1 MRHGAA
7 GRPQFMLDDDKFGT
21 LTGGRRIWAIAAIA
35 GERARLAA
43 LHGELVGRLTLR
55 DRLVYLGN
63 YLGHGPDIV
72 GTMDELVGFRREAL
86 ALPGMMAQDI
96 VFLRGAQEEMWHK
109 LLQLQLALNA
119 GEVLTWM
126 LGRGVDATI
135 AAYGGNPAA
144 GMAAAR
150 GGTLTMTRWTAGL
163 RDAMASHPG
172 HRELMS
178 QIKCACVTADGALLF
193 VHAGLDPERPLE
205 TQSDAFWWNPGG
217 FARMAEPYSGYRKV
231 VRGFDPDRAG
241 LAIGNHTATIDGGCG
256 AGGPLVA
263 CCFDASG

>member
-1 MRHGAA
+1 
-7 GRPQFMLDDDKFGT
+7 MLDADKFGT
-21 LTGGRRIWAIAAIA
+21 LTGGRRIWAVAAVL
-35 GERARLAA
+35 GERDRLAA
-43 LHGELVGRLTLR
+43 LHGALIGRIALR

-63 YLGHGPDIV
+63 YLGYGPDIV
-72 GTMDELVGFRREAL
+72 GTVDELIAFRSAAM
-86 ALPGMMAQDI
+86 ALPGMMPHDI

-109 LLQLQLALNA
+109 LLQLQLALSP

-126 LGRGVDATI
+126 LSRGVEATI
-135 AAYGGNPAA
+135 AAYGGHPAD

-150 GGTLTMTRWTAGL
+150 GGTLTLTRWTGAL
-163 RDAMASHPG
+163 RDAMVGHPG

-178 QIKCACVTADGALLF
+178 HLKRACVTADGGLLF

-205 TQSDAFWWNPGG
+205 TQRDAFWWNPGG
-217 FARMAEPYSGYRKV
+217 FARMAQPFDGFRLV

-241 LAIGNHTATIDGGCG
+241 VAIGAHTATIDGGCG

-263 CCFDASG
+263 CCFSPEGEVLDRIEA